1 MATPTY
7 RSHQAPEFPFWPF
20 ACLSLYTRMARDFGS
35 CAEAVARSNDAMDAV
50 RAETELGAKLFAD
63 LARGYYD
70 LALAPWAAMAA
81 TMAEEMQ
88 AAAEEMPPA
97 RPPQA
102 ATTVPIRRPRDR
114 PHRRPARLPAGPAA
128 RRGG

>member
-20 ACLSLYTRMARDFGS
+20 ACLSLYTRVARDLGS

-50 RAETELGAKLFAD
+50 RAETEFGAKVFAD
-63 LARGYYD
+63 LARGYYN
-70 LALAPWAAMAA
+70 LALAPWTVMAA
-81 TMAEEMQ
+81 AVAEEMQ
-88 AAAEEMPPA
+88 AASAPQVAATAPLRRPRGRPHRGPA
-97 RPPQA
+97 RPS
-102 ATTVPIRRPRDR
+102 
-114 PHRRPARLPAGPAA
+114 AGPAA